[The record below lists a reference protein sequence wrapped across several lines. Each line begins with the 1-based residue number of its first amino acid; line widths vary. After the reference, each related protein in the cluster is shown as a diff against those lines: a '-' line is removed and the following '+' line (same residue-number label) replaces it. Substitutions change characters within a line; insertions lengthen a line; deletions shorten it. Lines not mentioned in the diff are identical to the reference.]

1 MYIKYSMNVNSQ
13 LFLINKIEGIINYRV
28 YNWIFLLLLILMKIE
43 SDIYFEIKFLFANV
57 CDIYI
62 LIFFFWSLRKAR
74 NNVIFHGH
82 DINYKQPGNLSNV
95 RLETNY
101 NQLQHPSSRLVWVWV
116 RFPRCNN

>member
-1 MYIKYSMNVNSQ
+1 MNVNRQ

-62 LIFFFWSLRKAR
+62 LIFFF
-74 NNVIFHGH
+74 
-82 DINYKQPGNLSNV
+82 
-95 RLETNY
+95 LE
-101 NQLQHPSSRLVWVWV
+101 LKESEK
-116 RFPRCNN
+116 